1 MIRTVFLDLDDTIL
15 DFQKSERVAIRKTFE
30 ILGVPHSP
38 EVIERYIEINVSLWQ
53 ALERGELTREGVLH
67 GRFERLFSELKMVRS
82 PKETQELYQ
91 SLLAKEY
98 DFLPGGRELLSELKK
113 SGRYRLYMATNGIPE
128 VQEPRIEKS
137 GVGEFFDGVFISERI
152 GYQKPDKRFFDACFE
167 RIDGFKKEEAII
179 VGDSLSSDIKGGIN
193 AGILTCH
200 FNPKDKPYSQIKPD
214 YKIKNLSELIPLL
227 DNIK

>member
-67 GRFERLFSELKMVRS
+67 GRFETLFSELKRVRS
-82 PKETQELYQ
+82 PEKAQELYQ

-98 DFLPGGRELLSELKK
+98 DFLPGGRELLLELKK
-113 SGRYRLYMATNGIPE
+113 DGRYRLYMATNGIPE

-167 RIDGFKKEEAII
+167 RIKDFKKEEAII

-200 FNPKDKPYSQIKPD
+200 FNPHDKPYGEINPD

>member
-1 MIRTVFLDLDDTIL
+1 
-15 DFQKSERVAIRKTFE
+15 
-30 ILGVPHSP
+30 
-38 EVIERYIEINVSLWQ
+38 
-53 ALERGELTREGVLH
+53 
-67 GRFERLFSELKMVRS
+67 
-82 PKETQELYQ
+82 
-91 SLLAKEY
+91 
-98 DFLPGGRELLSELKK
+98 
-113 SGRYRLYMATNGIPE
+113 MATNGIPE

-167 RIDGFKKEEAII
+167 RIKDFKKEEAII

-200 FNPKDKPYSQIKPD
+200 FNPKDKPYGEIKPD

>member
-53 ALERGELTREGVLH
+53 ALERGELTRDGVLH
-67 GRFERLFSELKMVRS
+67 GRFERLYGELGITRS
-82 PKETQELYQ
+82 AKESQLLYQ

-98 DFLPGGRELLSELKK
+98 DFLPGGKELLLALKE

-167 RIDGFKKEEAII
+167 RIEGFKKEEAII

-200 FNPKDKPYSQIKPD
+200 FNPKDKPYSKIKPD

>member
-67 GRFERLFSELKMVRS
+67 GRFERLYGELGITRS
-82 PKETQELYQ
+82 AKESQLLYQ

-98 DFLPGGRELLSELKK
+98 DFLPGGKELLLALKE
-113 SGRYRLYMATNGIPE
+113 SGKYRLYMATNGIPE

-137 GVGEFFDGVFISERI
+137 GVGEFFDGVFISEKI

-167 RIDGFKKEEAII
+167 RIEGFKREEAII

-200 FNPKDKPYSQIKPD
+200 FNPHDKPYSQIKPD
-214 YKIKNLSELIPLL
+214 YKITNLSELIPLL

>member
-30 ILGVPHSP
+30 ILGVPHSH
-38 EVIERYIEINVSLWQ
+38 EVIERYIEINVGLWQ

-67 GRFERLFSELKMVRS
+67 GRFERLYGELGITRS
-82 PKETQELYQ
+82 AKESQLLYQ

-98 DFLPGGRELLSELKK
+98 DFLPGGKELLLALKE
-113 SGRYRLYMATNGIPE
+113 SGKYRLYMATNGIPE
-128 VQEPRIEKS
+128 VQEPRIEAS

-152 GYQKPDKRFFDACFE
+152 GYAKPDKRFFDACFKE
-167 RIDGFKKEEAII
+167 IEGFKKEESII

-200 FNPKDKPYSQIKPD
+200 FNPKGKPYTGITPD
-214 YKIKNLSELIPLL
+214 YKITNLSELIPLL

>member
-1 MIRTVFLDLDDTIL
+1 MIKTVFLDLDDTIL

-30 ILGVPHSP
+30 IMDVPHSS
-38 EVIERYIEINVSLWQ
+38 EVIERYIEINVGLWQ

-67 GRFERLFSELKMVRS
+67 GRFERLYGELGITMS
-82 PKETQELYQ
+82 AKESQLLYQ

-98 DFLPGGRELLSELKK
+98 DFLPGGKELLLALKE
-113 SGRYRLYMATNGIPE
+113 SGKYRLYMATNGIPE
-128 VQEPRIEKS
+128 VQEPRIEAS

-152 GYQKPDKRFFDACFE
+152 GYAKPDKRFFDACFKE
-167 RIDGFKKEEAII
+167 IEGFKKEEAII

-200 FNPKDKPYSQIKPD
+200 FNPKDKPYSNVTPD
-214 YKIKNLSELIPLL
+214 YKITNLSELIPLL

>member
-82 PKETQELYQ
+82 PEETQELYQ

-98 DFLPGGRELLSELKK
+98 DFLPGGRELLVDFKRDGK
-113 SGRYRLYMATNGIPE
+113 YRLYMATNGIPE
-128 VQEPRIEKS
+128 VQIPRIRDS
-137 GVGEFFDGVFISERI
+137 GVGEYFSGIFISEEI
-152 GYQKPDKRFFDACFE
+152 GYAKPDKRFFDKCTE
-167 RIDGFKKEEAII
+167 MIEGF
-179 VGDSLSSDIKGGIN
+179 
-193 AGILTCH
+193 
-200 FNPKDKPYSQIKPD
+200 
-214 YKIKNLSELIPLL
+214 
-227 DNIK
+227 